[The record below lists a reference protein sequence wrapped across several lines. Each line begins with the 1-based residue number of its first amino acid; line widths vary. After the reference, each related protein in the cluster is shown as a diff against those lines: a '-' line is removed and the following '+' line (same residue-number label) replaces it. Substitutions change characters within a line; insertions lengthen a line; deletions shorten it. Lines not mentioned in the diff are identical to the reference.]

1 MGEGSLIKTAATTKG
16 VIIIAVVIIL
26 FLLSTLLKQYTN
38 RSLLDIIHRVAR
50 KIAYLVGKHVRKR
63 EKRYQ
68 RDITI
73 GKLNNKMRTVKT
85 YKFMKDLIIDL
96 QLEYTGITPYELL
109 GFILVGSLILSYAV
123 ALIFFTSTAI
133 MILVYP
139 IAVCA
144 TICVMYTKANVAH
157 ERRIAAVIESENII
171 CNNIQGGVLVA
182 VKQNINIIPEE
193 TRTYFKDFIDN
204 IEIKNYHI
212 KTALL
217 ELNTQLGSMSDDFI
231 KKCIVYELEEE
242 RGIADMFQD
251 VVELNNIKTDLRVKM
266 KHELEEKVNEI
277 RVSTVLI
284 AVFLFGILGIYPS
297 IRSMYF
303 NSVGGNVII
312 VIDILLLII
321 VYVIAT
327 IVRATEL

>member
-1 MGEGSLIKTAATTKG
+1 MGSGSLIRTAATTKG
-16 VIIIAVVIIL
+16 IVVIAVIV
-26 FLLSTLLKQYTN
+26 LLCLCSVLLKQYTGK
-38 RSLLDIIHRVAR
+38 SLLIIIHGVIR
-50 KIAYLVGKHVRKR
+50 KIAYFIGKVVSKR

-85 YKFMKDLIIDL
+85 YKFMRELIIDL
-96 QLEYTGITPYELL
+96 KLEYTGITPYELM
-109 GFILVGSLILSYAV
+109 GFILVGSLVMSYV
-123 ALIFFTSTAI
+123 IALIFFTTTAI
-133 MILVYP
+133 MILLYP
-139 IAVCA
+139 ICA
-144 TICVMYTKANVAH
+144 CGVICLMYTKANVAH

-171 CNNIQGGVLVA
+171 CNNVSNGVLVA

-193 TRTYFKDFIDN
+193 TRPYFRDFIDN

-217 ELNTQLGSMSDDFI
+217 ELNMQLGSMSDDFI
-231 KKCIVYELEEE
+231 KKCIVFELEEE
-242 RGIADMFQD
+242 RGVADMFQD
-251 VVELNNIKTDLRVKM
+251 VVELNNIKSDLRNDM

-277 RVSTVLI
+277 RISIVMITI
-284 AVFLFGILGIYPS
+284 FLFAVLAIYPS

-303 NSVGGNVII
+303 NTVPGNIVI

-321 VYVIAT
+321 IYVIAT
-327 IVRATEL
+327 VVRATEL